1 MPPATRSPEGG
12 RGMSIPE
19 TMRAM
24 VLTGHGGP
32 DKLVFHEDWPTPRPG
47 PGEVLIRVLACG
59 MNNTDINTRIGWY
72 AKSVTEGTTAE
83 GAAAGIAATEND
95 AAGWARGGLQFP
107 RIQGADVCGRVVA
120 VGVGMPDRLVGRRV
134 LVDTW
139 FRDWDEPHDLD
150 KCVYFGSEV
159 DGGFAQFAKAPARNV
174 HAIECDLSDAALA
187 TFATSYV
194 TAEHMLVRAA
204 VGEGDVVLIPGASGG
219 VGSALVQLA
228 RRRRAIPLAMC
239 GAGKADQV
247 KAAGAEAVLGRSPD
261 DLPAALMAAVG
272 RDTVDVVA
280 DVVGGALWPRLIDVL
295 GRGGRYTCAGAIAG
309 PIVAFDLRT
318 FYLNNLV
325 FTGATIVPPGLF
337 ADLVGYIERGEIRPL
352 LAGTWPLDALGAAQE
367 AFLRKAHVGN
377 FVIIPG

>member
-1 MPPATRSPEGG
+1 
-12 RGMSIPE
+12 MSIPE